1 MRDLIGLRQTSV
13 EDIRTILET
22 AAAFKEI
29 LRRPVKK
36 VPTLRGR
43 SVVTLFYESST
54 RTRTS
59 FELAAKIMSAEA
71 INISVAQ
78 SSVTKGESLKDTLR
92 TLEALTADC
101 IIIRHASSGAAKMAA
116 DFTDRPVINAGDGRH
131 EHPTQALLDI
141 LTIWE
146 NKVVGQEDD
155 TYPRALSP
163 ERPFD
168 LSRLTVAIVGD
179 LAHSRVAR
187 SNVWGLTKLGATVR
201 WVGPKTLVPVDADR
215 LPLSVHTD
223 LREALEGADVV
234 MALRLQTERQEKGL
248 LPSLREYSRIWG
260 ISPRSLSFAKP
271 DALVMHPGP
280 MNRGVEISA
289 EVADGVGGIHAAIED
304 QVTNGVAVR
313 MACLYL
319 LMGAEAGVTV
329 GERE

>member
-1 MRDLIGLRQTSV
+1 MRDLLSLRETDAA
-13 EDIRTILET
+13 DIRRLLET

-43 SVVTLFYESST
+43 ALVTLFYESST

-59 FELAAKIMSAEA
+59 FELAAKYMSADVV
-71 INISVAQ
+71 NISVAQ

-92 TLEALTADC
+92 TLQALTCDC
-101 IIIRHASSGAAKMAA
+101 VVIRHASSGAAHLAA
-116 DFTDRPVINAGDGRH
+116 QFADVPVINAGDGRH
-131 EHPTQALLDI
+131 EHPTQGLLDI

-146 NKVVGQEDD
+146 HKVVGREDD
-155 TYPRALSP
+155 TYPRALSAD
-163 ERPFD
+163 RPFD
-168 LSRLTVAIVGD
+168 LRGLTVAIVGD

-201 WVGPKTLVPVDADR
+201 WAGPQTLLPVDADR
-215 LPLSVHTD
+215 LPVTVTTD
-223 LREALEGADVV
+223 LRAALEGADVV

-248 LPSLREYSRIWG
+248 LPSLREYARVWG
-260 ISPRSLSFAKP
+260 ISAKTLRYAKP

-280 MNRGVEISA
+280 LNRGVEIAA
-289 EVADGVGGIHAAIED
+289 EVADGAGGIRAAIEE

-319 LMGAEAGVTV
+319 LMGAGSGPVV